1 MHPVSTLD
9 SAVAKVGVD
18 LARSWRE
25 GSDRHRAPRIGTGT
39 DLEIS
44 KEQVIEKLACITLPG
59 GEDIVS
65 AGMVKALA
73 IDAGSVSFV
82 LEVPSELGARMEP
95 VRAAAERAVGVLP
108 GVSKVSAVMTAHS
121 AGGAGDRRSKEPPT
135 LRFGSHPKKQDH
147 PVAVRGVKRI
157 IAVASG
163 KGGVGKSTV
172 ATNLAIS
179 LARLG
184 KPVGL
189 LDADLF
195 GPSVPRMMGA
205 EGRPDSPD
213 GKTIIPLRAHG
224 IRLMS
229 IGFLVKEDEPV
240 IWRGPMLMGA
250 LQQMLTQVEWEG
262 ADFLVVDLPPGTG
275 DVQLTLCQK
284 FRPSGAI
291 IVCTPQDIALIDAR
305 RAIAMFRKLGTPV
318 LGIVENMSTFICPQ
332 CGAETQIFGHGGAK
346 RDAEQLGL
354 PFLGAIPLDSEIRL
368 ASDGGTPAACRPGPI
383 ADAFDSLAEILLSS
397 GARD

>member
-1 MHPVSTLD
+1 MES
-9 SAVAKVGVD
+9 S
-18 LARSWRE
+18 RRE
-25 GSDRHRAPRIGTGT
+25 GSSRRRAPRIGTGA
-39 DLEIS
+39 DLEAS
-44 KEQVIEKLACITLPG
+44 KEQVVEELGRIALPG
-59 GEDIVS
+59 GEDIVT
-65 AGMVKALA
+65 AGLVRALA
-73 IDAGSVSFV
+73 VDAGSVSFV

-95 VRAAAERAVGVLP
+95 VRAAAERAVKTLP
-108 GVSKVSAVMTAHS
+108 GVSKVSVVMTAHS
-121 AGGAGDRRSKEPPT
+121 ASAQSSKEPPT
-135 LRFGSHPKKQDH
+135 LRFGGHPKKQSE
-147 PVAVRGVKRI
+147 PAVVRGVERI

-172 ATNLAIS
+172 ATNLAVS
-179 LARLG
+179 LARTG

-195 GPSVPRMMGA
+195 GPSIPRMMGA
-205 EGRPDSPD
+205 KGRPDSPD

-250 LQQMLTQVEWEG
+250 LQQMLTQVDWDG
-262 ADFLVVDLPPGTG
+262 TNYLVVDLPPGTG

-284 FRPSGAI
+284 FQPSGAV

-318 LGIVENMSTFICPQ
+318 LGIVENMSTFSCPK

-346 RDAEQLGL
+346 RDAEKLGL
-354 PFLGAIPLDSEIRL
+354 PFLGAVPLIPEIRL
-368 ASDGGTPAACRPGPI
+368 ASDGGTPAACRRGPI
-383 ADAFDSLAEILLSS
+383 ADAFDSLAERLLAG
-397 GARD
+397 GAGK

>member
-1 MHPVSTLD
+1 ME
-9 SAVAKVGVD
+9 
-18 LARSWRE
+18 LAELKERVNE
-25 GSDRHRAPRIGTGT
+25 ELGRI
-39 DLEIS
+39 
-44 KEQVIEKLACITLPG
+44 VLPS
-59 GEDIVS
+59 GEDIVT
-65 AGMVKALA
+65 AGLVKALA
-73 IDAGSVSFV
+73 VDAGSVSFV

-95 VRAAAERAVGVLP
+95 VRAAAERAVKSLP
-108 GVSKVSAVMTAHS
+108 DVSKVSVVMTAHS
-121 AGGAGDRRSKEPPT
+121 ANGRRSEEPPT
-135 LRFGSHPKKQDH
+135 LKFGGHPRKQDQ
-147 PVAVRGVKRI
+147 PADVRGVKRI

-179 LARLG
+179 LSRLG

-189 LDADLF
+189 LDADLL
-195 GPSVPRMMGA
+195 GPSIPRMMGA
-205 EGRPDSPD
+205 RGRPDSPD

-250 LQQMLTQVEWEG
+250 LQQMLTQVDWEG
-262 ADFLVVDLPPGTG
+262 SDYLVVDLPPGTG

-291 IVCTPQDIALIDAR
+291 IVCTPQDVALIDAR
-305 RAIAMFRKLGTPV
+305 RAIAMFTRLGTPV

-346 RDAEQLGL
+346 RDAEQLRL
-354 PFLGAIPLDSEIRL
+354 PFLGAIPLVSEIRL
-368 ASDGGTPAACRPGPI
+368 ASDSGTPAACRPGPV
-383 ADAFDSLAEILLSS
+383 ADAFDSLAGRLLES
-397 GARD
+397 GSRD